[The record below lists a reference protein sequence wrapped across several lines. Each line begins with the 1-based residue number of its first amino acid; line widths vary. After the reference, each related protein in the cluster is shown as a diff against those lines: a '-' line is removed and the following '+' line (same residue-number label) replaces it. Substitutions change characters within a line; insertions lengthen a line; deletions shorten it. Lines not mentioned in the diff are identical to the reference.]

1 MDKWRDGKDVSD
13 RSCKTKSQFQRSHY
27 KLVRWNIKI
36 FSRS

>member
-13 RSCKTKSQFQRSHY
+13 RSSKTKSQFQRSHY
-27 KLVRWNIKI
+27 KLVKWNIKI